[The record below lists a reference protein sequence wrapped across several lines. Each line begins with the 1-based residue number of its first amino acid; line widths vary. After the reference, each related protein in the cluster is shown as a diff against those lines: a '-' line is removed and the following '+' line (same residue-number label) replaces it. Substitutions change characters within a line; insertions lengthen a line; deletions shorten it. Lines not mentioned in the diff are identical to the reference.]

1 MEDTFIKEPAREVE
15 ILRDGKAWLLNLL
28 IGKLD
33 E

>member
-1 MEDTFIKEPAREVE
+1 MEDTTIEEPAREVE
-15 ILRDGKAWLLNLL
+15 ILRDSKAWLLNLL